1 MSSTT
6 VIERKPKNLAVHTN
20 PEHSLHL
27 VESDIPEPGPDDC
40 LIHVRATGIC
50 GSDVHF
56 WKHGHIGD
64 MVVVGENGL
73 GHESAGSV
81 VKVGSNVTDFKE
93 DIFFSTPPVH
103 GTLRRYHVHPAAWLH
118 KLPEETTFEEGSLLE
133 PLSVALAGIDRSNLR
148 LGDPLVICG
157 AGPIGLVSLLA
168 AHAAGAAP
176 IVITD
181 MDSSRLER
189 AKQFVPRVRTVQ
201 VDRDQDAKEIG
212 ARITEALG
220 TKAKLVLECTGVES
234 SIHAGIYISW

>member
-93 DIFFSTPPVH
+93 GKLCILGLPARLLLRQ
-103 GTLRRYHVHPAAWLH
+103 TLQEIVWLLNVACRVQSPHAMLVAPAD
-118 KLPEETTFEEGSLLE
+118 TTHARQISSSLR
-133 PLSVALAGIDRSNLR
+133 PLFMEL
-148 LGDPLVICG
+148 
-157 AGPIGLVSLLA
+157 
-168 AHAAGAAP
+168 
-176 IVITD
+176 
-181 MDSSRLER
+181 
-189 AKQFVPRVRTVQ
+189 
-201 VDRDQDAKEIG
+201 
-212 ARITEALG
+212 
-220 TKAKLVLECTGVES
+220 
-234 SIHAGIYISW
+234 

>member
-20 PEHSLHL
+20 PAHSLHL

-93 DIFFSTPPVH
+93 GKLCIVGPPARLLLRQ
-103 GTLRRYHVHPAAWLH
+103 TLQEIVWLLNVVCRVPSPHAMLVAPAD
-118 KLPEETTFEEGSLLE
+118 TTHAQQISSSLRPLFME
-133 PLSVALAGIDRSNLR
+133 P
-148 LGDPLVICG
+148 
-157 AGPIGLVSLLA
+157 
-168 AHAAGAAP
+168 
-176 IVITD
+176 
-181 MDSSRLER
+181 
-189 AKQFVPRVRTVQ
+189 
-201 VDRDQDAKEIG
+201 
-212 ARITEALG
+212 
-220 TKAKLVLECTGVES
+220 
-234 SIHAGIYISW
+234 